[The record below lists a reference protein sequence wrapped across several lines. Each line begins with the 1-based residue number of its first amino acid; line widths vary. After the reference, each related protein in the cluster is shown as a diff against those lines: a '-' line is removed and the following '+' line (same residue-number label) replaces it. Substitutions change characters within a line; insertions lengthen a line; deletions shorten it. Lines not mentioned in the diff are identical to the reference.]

1 RRGRLREAI
10 QAARRREG
18 RRRGTGDG
26 RPDGQTR
33 SRRERTA
40 SDWRRS
46 GAEPSLGPPMRL
58 PIPTSR
64 WLAQHPVAVD
74 RLLMA
79 GGFVLGVI
87 AFVNGARASDLILM
101 FAEGHPR

>member
-1 RRGRLREAI
+1 
-10 QAARRREG
+10 
-18 RRRGTGDG
+18 
-26 RPDGQTR
+26 
-33 SRRERTA
+33 
-40 SDWRRS
+40 
-46 GAEPSLGPPMRL
+46 MRL

-87 AFVNGARASDLILM
+87 AFVNGARASDLILNV
-101 FAEGHPR
+101 R